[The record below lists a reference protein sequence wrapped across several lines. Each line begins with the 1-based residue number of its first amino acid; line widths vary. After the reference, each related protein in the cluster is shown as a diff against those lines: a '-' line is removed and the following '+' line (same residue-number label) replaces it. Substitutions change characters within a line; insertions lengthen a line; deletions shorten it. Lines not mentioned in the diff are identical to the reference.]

1 MSNSEI
7 DKFAAM
13 EALDESQIVE
23 EIKGHVIEKYFYE
36 FGNVTGIS
44 YAGIKWM
51 KMRMANQGYP
61 ITIESIEKEE
71 NADEI
76 IYTVA
81 AKYMFSNEVMY
92 GVSSCPK
99 LMTMKDGTTK
109 PDPFARQKALS
120 KAQRNAIRNFIPEIA
135 IQEGY
140 KEWKKGPNAIERVF
154 AGRLDGQTK

>member
-44 YAGIKWM
+44 YAGIKWL
-51 KMRMANQGYP
+51 KSKMANQGDP
-61 ITIESIEKEE
+61 ITIDSIQKEE
-71 NADEI
+71 NENEI
-76 IYTVA
+76 SYTVS
-81 AKYMFSNEVMY
+81 AKRVFTNEVMY

-99 LMTMKDGTTK
+99 IMELKNGEK
-109 PDPFARQKALS
+109 KLDPFARQKALS

-140 KEWKKGPNAIERVF
+140 KEWKKGSIEKVF
-154 AGRLDGQTK
+154 AGRLDGQQK

>member
-1 MSNSEI
+1 MSNAEI

-36 FGNVTGIS
+36 FSNVTGIS
-44 YAGIKWM
+44 YAGIKWLAQ
-51 KMRMANQGYP
+51 KLVEQGL
-61 ITIESIEKEE
+61 ILSI
-71 NADEI
+71 DEI
-76 IYTVA
+76 SFIDSPDDVVVNARCKDLTTGRA
-81 AKYMFSNEVMY
+81 MWGTST
-92 GVSSCPK
+92 CPK
-99 LMTMKDGTTK
+99 NMQLKDGTIK

-140 KEWKKGPNAIERVF
+140 KEWKKQGSIEKVF